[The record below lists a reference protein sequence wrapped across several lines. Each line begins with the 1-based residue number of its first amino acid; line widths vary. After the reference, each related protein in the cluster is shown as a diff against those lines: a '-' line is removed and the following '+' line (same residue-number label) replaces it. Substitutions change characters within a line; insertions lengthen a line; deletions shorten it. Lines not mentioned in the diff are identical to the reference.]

1 MKPTITITEGS
12 IKATSTI
19 TYSKFLQIMCNGMV
33 AAIRTYQAQC
43 KENPEAF
50 NNAAFDATNKVFS
63 AVLEECFPDILL
75 RPDLTEE
82 AILQQENIL
91 LKRKASKQAE
101 QAGQA
106 EQAKAKEVQPNATHD
121 ES

>member
-33 AAIRTYQAQC
+33 AAIRAYQAQC

-101 QAGQA
+101 QA